1 MNIEELVE
9 IINNGNLA
17 IVPTDTVYGIIAD
30 ASNES
35 AVNKVFEAK
44 RRNYTKPLI
53 IMISNMDML
62 YRYVDNL
69 SDLELNLIN
78 RFWPGKLTILF
89 KKNDKLPG
97 LINNNGEYIG
107 IRFPDNKDLIDLMN
121 RLNKPL
127 VSTSANISDEG
138 TITSVEK
145 IRKEL
150 LDYIDYVYDDGYKED
165 VPSTII
171 KVVDNKIEILRSGEI
186 SALIERDFIV

>member
-1 MNIEELVE
+1 MNIDELVE

-78 RFWPGKLTILF
+78 RFW
-89 KKNDKLPG
+89 
-97 LINNNGEYIG
+97 
-107 IRFPDNKDLIDLMN
+107 
-121 RLNKPL
+121 
-127 VSTSANISDEG
+127 
-138 TITSVEK
+138 
-145 IRKEL
+145 KE
-150 LDYIDYVYDDGYKED
+150 
-165 VPSTII
+165 
-171 KVVDNKIEILRSGEI
+171 
-186 SALIERDFIV
+186 

>member
-1 MNIEELVE
+1 
-9 IINNGNLA
+9 
-17 IVPTDTVYGIIAD
+17 
-30 ASNES
+30 
-35 AVNKVFEAK
+35 
-44 RRNYTKPLI
+44 
-53 IMISNMDML
+53 MISNMDML